1 MRKLKLSKEELKRI
15 DEISANPPE
24 PTDYMRRYIEA
35 YKKKCAG
42 SSEAEQG
49 ALNSKVEIS
58 KFSRHTKKKT

>member
-24 PTDYMRRYIEA
+24 PTDYMKRYIEA
-35 YKKKCAG
+35 YKKKCAD

-49 ALNSKVEIS
+49 TLNLKVVGS
-58 KFSRHTKKKT
+58 TPTRHTK